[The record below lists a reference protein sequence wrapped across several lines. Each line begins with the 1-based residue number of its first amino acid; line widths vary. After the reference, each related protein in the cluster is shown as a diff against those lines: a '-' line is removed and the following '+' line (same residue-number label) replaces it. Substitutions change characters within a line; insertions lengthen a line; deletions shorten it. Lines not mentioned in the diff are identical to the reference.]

1 MPLAAVM
8 IFSAVGVRA
17 AATRGPAHALT
28 HVTFSVA
35 VPVPDQ
41 GQVFDYVPQGA
52 GFFKQNG
59 LDVTLLTNAG
69 GVAALKQV
77 AAGNAQFGVGS
88 PESLLNSLAG
98 GEDLRGVAA
107 LMPHSAFSFGVLK
120 SSPITKIS
128 QLRGKKVGVNSL
140 GGGSYTIAEAGLLEN
155 GINPTTDARIVLV
168 GTGGPALNALET
180 GQVDAIVTVDTQWAI
195 FQGLGGSTRLLPSPP
210 IGAYPSDMLVVQTS
224 YLDAHP
230 KIVAAFG
237 RAVMEGTVF
246 AMANPQKAIG
256 YFKQQYPEVA
266 RAVSSQ
272 SNLKILKV
280 RLATMK
286 LIPAQ
291 HGRYGYMPLYLY
303 EKLQQ
308 VELKLNTVRAEQDL
322 ALVLTNRLI
331 SKMDAFSIGAIQKL
345 AKGK

>member
-1 MPLAAVM
+1 M
-8 IFSAVGVRA
+8 FSAVRARA
-17 AATRGPAHALT
+17 AGTHDRTRALT
-28 HVTFSVA
+28 HVTFSLA

-41 GQVFDYVPQGA
+41 GQIFDYVPQGA
-52 GFFKQNG
+52 GLFKQNG
-59 LDVTLLTNAG
+59 FDVTFLTNTG

-107 LMPHSAFSFGVLK
+107 IMPRSAFQFGVLK
-120 SSPITKIS
+120 SSPIKKIS
-128 QLRGKKVGVNSL
+128 QLRGKKIGVNSF
-140 GGGSYTIAEAGLLEN
+140 GGGSFTVAEAGLLEN
-155 GINPTTDARIVLV
+155 GINPTADASIVLV
-168 GTGGPALNALET
+168 GTGGPMLNALET
-180 GQVDAIVTVDTQWAI
+180 GQVDAVVTIDTQWAI
-195 FQGLGGSTRLLPSPP
+195 MQALGGSIRLLSGPHF
-210 IGAYPSDMLVVQTS
+210 ATYPTDMLVVQTS
-224 YLDAHP
+224 YLNAHP

-237 RAVMEGTVF
+237 RALMEGIVF
-246 AMANPQKAIG
+246 ASANPQKAIG

-266 RAVSSQ
+266 RTFSNQA
-272 SNLKILKV
+272 NLKIMKV
-280 RLATMK
+280 RLANMK
-286 LIPAQ
+286 LISAQ

-308 VELKLNTVRAEQDL
+308 EGLKLGTIQKQQDL

-331 SKMDAFSIGAIQKL
+331 AQIDNFSVSAIRKL